1 MKCEDGWYKG
11 PLSMTAI
18 GSGLL
23 DKSNAFNTNNYIILF
38 ALERGEDK
46 KGRKIRVNIE

>member
-1 MKCEDGWYKG
+1 
-11 PLSMTAI
+11 MTAI

-46 KGRKIRVNIE
+46 KAEKYE